1 MRQTQNR
8 VELRGVEQQRHSRGP
23 ERQVQLQGDRDSRE
37 QFAVRSG
44 EDRAGSVVRRQRGE
58 GASDPLGIVAAIRR
72 QDQAPG
78 GSGSGPNRLPKPLA
92 VHRNKPDGP
101 LDHGGGAAVVCLE
114 VEAAQPRQLGR
125 QREDSPDVRQPPA
138 VDRLVVVADQENPI
152 CRCGQQQGQSEL
164 ASVDVLYLVDQQLG
178 TGGAPAGQEGSVRLK
193 KSQRPRDEV
202 VEIQPALV
210 GQRPL
215 VLNERARDRPRFGI

>member
-1 MRQTQNR
+1 
-8 VELRGVEQQRHSRGP
+8 
-23 ERQVQLQGDRDSRE
+23 
-37 QFAVRSG
+37 
-44 EDRAGSVVRRQRGE
+44 
-58 GASDPLGIVAAIRR
+58 

-78 GSGSGPNRLPKPLA
+78 GCGSGSNRLRKPRA

-101 LDHGGGAAVVCLE
+101 LDDGGGAAVVCLE

-164 ASVDVLYLVDQQLG
+164 ATVDVLHLVDQQLG
-178 TGGAPAGQEGSVRLK
+178 TGGAPAGEEGSVRFE
-193 KSQRPRDEV
+193 KSERPSDQGT
-202 VEIQPALV
+202 EIQPPLV
-210 GQRPL
+210 G
-215 VLNERARDRPRFGI
+215 